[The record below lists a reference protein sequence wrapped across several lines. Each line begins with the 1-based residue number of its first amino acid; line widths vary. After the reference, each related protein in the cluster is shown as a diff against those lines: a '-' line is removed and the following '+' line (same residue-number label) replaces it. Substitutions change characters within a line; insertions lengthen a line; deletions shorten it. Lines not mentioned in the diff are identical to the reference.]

1 MRRIIPASLLAV
13 TMVLT
18 LAACGPGG
26 GTPSS
31 SPSGSASPTA
41 TPTDTATP
49 TPEPV
54 TRPALADLA
63 LGPDGFEQLP
73 LAVVPTTDPAIAMV
87 TFDAAGCGGLGVWNA
102 DPSFASTD
110 PNLYGP
116 GTAFT
121 VTSDGPGGP
130 MSRIDLNANDIPT
143 TAGIRFG
150 DSRAAVEAAYPG
162 AAVVSSVLT
171 DIYVVTGSAG
181 NLQIEVS
188 ADASYW
194 AGFRPNDTVVYIH
207 ASRPSW
213 GTFSVAAS
221 ENILGICH
229 EG

>member
-1 MRRIIPASLLAV
+1 MRRILPASLLAICVAV
-13 TMVLT
+13 TLV
-18 LAACGPGG
+18 ACVPGVRV
-26 GTPSS
+26 PSS
-31 SPSGSASPTA
+31 SPSTTTSASPTE
-41 TPTDTATP
+41 TATP
-49 TPEPV
+49 TPEPE
-54 TRPALADLA
+54 TRPALGDLA

-73 LAVVPTTDPAIAMV
+73 LAEVPSTDPALAMV

-102 DPSFASTD
+102 DPSFASSD

-121 VTSDGPGGP
+121 ATSDGPAGP

-143 TAGIRFG
+143 DAGIRFG
-150 DSRAAVEAAYPG
+150 STRADVAAAYPG
-162 AAVVSSVLT
+162 AAIVSAGLT
-171 DIYVVTGSAG
+171 DIYVVPGSVG
-181 NLQIEVS
+181 TLQIEVS

-207 ASRPSW
+207 ASLPSW

-229 EG
+229 E